1 MANILAIDDEIPIL
15 ELIKNGLQ
23 KDGHTVSTYPSV
35 SQIPLEYLNRYDL
48 IMLDIMMPDTD
59 GFTFCKKIRSL
70 VDCPIL
76 FLTAKTCLLYTSWI
90 TRILIN
96 ECKGILRKRKNVI
109 PYEEY
114 MDNMK
119 MTEEDR
125 YSHLYMAIMELPED
139 LRVLVTLYYLEGFSL
154 KEISEALDIP
164 EGTIKSRLSRAREF
178 LKVQLSEEE
187 KRTATGKNSKQL
199 KRITGKGK
207 MSC

>member
-76 FLTAKTCLLYTSWI
+76 FLTAKTLENDI
-90 TRILIN
+90 TFGLGIGADDYLTKPFRIAELRARVN
-96 ECKGILRKRKNVI
+96 AHLRRETRKNTAQSFLNILRSIYPQKKSGL
-109 PYEEY
+109 
-114 MDNMK
+114 
-119 MTEEDR
+119 MTAR
-125 YSHLYMAIMELPED
+125 FPLQ
-139 LRVLVTLYYLEGFSL
+139 
-154 KEISEALDIP
+154 
-164 EGTIKSRLSRAREF
+164 RA
-178 LKVQLSEEE
+178 
-187 KRTATGKNSKQL
+187 N
-199 KRITGKGK
+199 I
-207 MSC
+207 

>member
-1 MANILAIDDEIPIL
+1 MTKDVFIKEVRDAEAMLYHISKSILKNDSDCGDAVQETIL
-15 ELIKNGLQ
+15 KAYEKLPTL
-23 KDGHTVSTYPSV
+23 
-35 SQIPLEYLNRYDL
+35 
-48 IMLDIMMPDTD
+48 
-59 GFTFCKKIRSL
+59 KKEKYFR
-70 VDCPIL
+70 
-76 FLTAKTCLLYTSWI
+76 TWI

-125 YSHLYMAIMELPED
+125 YSHLYMAIMELPE
-139 LRVLVTLYYLEGFSL
+139 GFSL

-187 KRTATGKNSKQL
+187 KRPATGKNSKQL